1 MQIRDLP
8 HPDPGVPDV
17 RTGGSFLRWLYKQQ
31 LGGQLKALA
40 WGLVNFGAIASFP
53 LPVGMAVQAAVDRDG
68 GRLALSGGLILVLG
82 ALIALGG
89 TMLHRAAVTNW
100 ITAVAR
106 MQQLLARKTTE
117 LGSAMTRQVAAG
129 EIVAVS
135 TGDLEKIGWFVETIS
150 RFGAAAVTAVAVAAA
165 LVVREPHLG
174 ILVAL
179 GVPVLALAVLPLLP
193 PAARR
198 ADAQRE
204 MAGRATELASDTVAG
219 LRVLRGIGGEELFL
233 GRYRAASQEV
243 RRAAVRSARMWSLI
257 AAVQVALPGL
267 LLIAVVW
274 YGTRLA
280 LDGTV
285 AVGELVMIYS
295 AVTFLLLPLRH
306 FEEIAQALS
315 FARPSARRTARVLA
329 QHRPAGGRDGDNRA
343 LPSGDLHDPVSGLT
357 APAGRLTAVVCG
369 DPDTAGRLA
378 ERLGG
383 HTYGGGA
390 AAAGQVAGVGEVAR
404 AGQSADR
411 VACGGRAVSAGRGAR
426 VAEAS
431 PADQVTSEA
440 QAVPAGRPD
449 PAGYAEG
456 ANRANH
462 APHAAP
468 AGHANWAVPADR
480 ADGTAPAQGDGP
492 YSVCAGDGAEAGDG
506 ANDGDGGRG
515 GNGGRGGDGARCGEV
530 DGDGA
535 HRGAG
540 GEGGTHCGTGG
551 GAGQGLPSV
560 TLGGIP
566 LDDLPR
572 DAARKVVLVQDKDPM
587 LLSGTLGE
595 LLDVP
600 SSGRLA
606 ADEALTAA
614 QCADVLTALAQA
626 SLDDSGDPMRTHITE
641 RGRSLSGGQ
650 RQRLA
655 LARSL
660 VTDPEVLVLDEPTS
674 AVDAHTE
681 ARIADGLREVRTGRT
696 TVVLTSSPLLLDRAD
711 QVAFLHEG
719 KVVAEAPHHELL
731 HSHPAYR
738 SVVTRETEPEGIGEA
753 ESEATRETKPNAVR
767 ETEPEA
773 VRETESEAVR
783 EAESEDAPAPESDVT
798 PHTGLAPEG
807 TRDKNPERVLTT
819 AQVDETA

>member
-17 RTGGSFLRWLYKQQ
+17 RTGGSFLRWLYRQQ

-40 WGLVNFGAIASFP
+40 WGLVHFGAIASFP

-100 ITAVAR
+100 ITTVAR

-117 LGSAMTRQVAAG
+117 LGSAMTRRVAAG

-135 TGDLEKIGWFVETIS
+135 TGDLEKIGWFVEAIS
-150 RFGAAAVTAVAVAAA
+150 RFGAAAVTAVAVSAA

-174 ILVAL
+174 TLVAL
-179 GVPVLALAVLPLLP
+179 GVPVLALAVMPLLP

-204 MAGRATELASDTVAG
+204 KAGRATELASDTVAG

-257 AAVQVALPGL
+257 AAVQVVLPGL

-274 YGTRLA
+274 YGARLA

-295 AVTFLLLPLRH
+295 AVTFLLVPLRH

-329 QHRPAGGRDGDNRA
+329 QHRPAGGRATDRRAADGRA
-343 LPSGDLHDPVSGLT
+343 AVDDQAPLTGDLHDPVSGLT

-383 HTYGGGA
+383 HA
-390 AAAGQVAGVGEVAR
+390 QVDGVGEVERTA
-404 AGQSADR
+404 
-411 VACGGRAVSAGRGAR
+411 
-426 VAEAS
+426 
-431 PADQVTSEA
+431 
-440 QAVPAGRPD
+440 
-449 PAGYAEG
+449 
-456 ANRANH
+456 
-462 APHAAP
+462 HAA
-468 AGHANWAVPADR
+468 HA
-480 ADGTAPAQGDGP
+480 
-492 YSVCAGDGAEAGDG
+492 
-506 ANDGDGGRG
+506 
-515 GNGGRGGDGARCGEV
+515 
-530 DGDGA
+530 A
-535 HRGAG
+535 HA
-540 GEGGTHCGTGG
+540 TGG
-551 GAGQGLPSV
+551 AVQGPPSV
-560 TLGGIP
+560 TLGGTP

-572 DAARKVVLVQDKDPM
+572 DTARKAVLVQDKDPM

-600 SSGRLA
+600 STGRLA
-606 ADEALTAA
+606 ADDALAAA
-614 QCADVLTALAQA
+614 QCGDVLTALSQA

-681 ARIADGLREVRTGRT
+681 ARIADGLRKTRAGRT

-719 KVVAEAPHHELL
+719 KVVAEAPHRELL
-731 HSHPAYR
+731 HSHSAYR
-738 SVVTRETEPEGIGEA
+738 AVVTRDPEPESARAPEPA
-753 ESEATRETKPNAVR
+753 SARDSKPASVR
-767 ETEPEA
+767 DQEPASARGPEPEA
-773 VRETESEAVR
+773 AREKARGVDQHEA
-783 EAESEDAPAPESDVT
+783 S
-798 PHTGLAPEG
+798 
-807 TRDKNPERVLTT
+807 ERVLTT
-819 AQVDETA
+819 TQPDETARSRVQLEETA